1 MGLMSW
7 LRGGRSVGD
16 GDAVPD
22 AGPAGRG
29 GPAERSDR
37 VDVLRLAPMQRTVPE
52 QALVINPVGFQGAL
66 STRQPT
72 ALSTPLGHLVSPD
85 APTGVLHGIT
95 SPAPG
100 SPVPAV
106 QRSVDMPARRVVG
119 GRKAASVAVPASVSL
134 PTAVPVQ
141 RASSVMTSA
150 GTSAVADLP
159 VRQLVG
165 EQALLQAPDPGPGS
179 EPEPGPAQEPPPRR
193 APGLGAPLAGLPPT
207 AQRQA
212 AASVPGSGTPEASSG
227 PVARPP
233 VAPTAPVVPVVPVV
247 PEASADEVE
256 SVQPVVAPLLG
267 DDPSV
272 STVPGTE
279 PPAAAPAPIS
289 APALQRS
296 VVSSGPPRVAAP
308 TAPLLGERPLTL
320 RTAVQRDTRGGT
332 EPPQPQTAPQAAPVS
347 APTPVPV
354 RWTTPGQGASAPPP
368 PAASAAVQLSVISST
383 PRPPA
388 PVSVSASAPVPA
400 ALPVQRKAGG
410 GPPVPGSPPRTDTG
424 GAPLPTAGAFAVAA
438 GVAQRMPDGSVVFGS
453 SSAPPSSHSPGTSRP
468 VVQRDAELSEEPPP
482 TDSEPATGSEPEPDP
497 VDESG
502 APAATD
508 AGPAAAPARP
518 GGTPVVT
525 DELVRALYAPLSRLL
540 KADLRLERERAGFL
554 INTRH

>member
-7 LRGGRSVGD
+7 LRGGRSAGG

-22 AGPAGRG
+22 AGPADRG
-29 GPAERSDR
+29 SPDERSER
-37 VDVLRLAPMQRTVPE
+37 VDVQRIAPMQRTVPE
-52 QALVINPVGFQGAL
+52 QDLVIDPVGFQGAL

-106 QRSVDMPARRVVG
+106 QRSVDMPARRVPG
-119 GRKAASVAVPASVSL
+119 GGKVAPVAVPASVSV
-134 PTAVPVQ
+134 PAAVPVQ

-165 EQALLQAPDPGPGS
+165 EQPLLPEPEPGPES
-179 EPEPGPAQEPPPRR
+179 EPGPVPGPAQEPPSRR

-212 AASVPGSGTPEASSG
+212 AASVPGSGTTETSSG
-227 PVARPP
+227 PVVRPP
-233 VAPTAPVVPVVPVV
+233 VAATAPVAPVAPVVPVVP
-247 PEASADEVE
+247 ETSADEVE
-256 SVQPVVAPLLG
+256 SMQPVVAPLLG

-279 PPAAAPAPIS
+279 PPAAAPPS

-296 VVSSGPPRVAAP
+296 VVSSTPPRVAAP
-308 TAPLLGERPLTL
+308 TVPLLGDRPLTP
-320 RTAVQRDTRGGT
+320 RTAVQRDARGGA
-332 EPPQPQTAPQAAPVS
+332 EPPQPQPAPETAPK
-347 APTPVPV
+347 PVPV
-354 RWTTPGQGASAPPP
+354 RWTTPGQGTSTPPP
-368 PAASAAVQLSVISST
+368 PAAPAPVQLSVISST

-388 PVSVSASAPVPA
+388 PVSASPPVPA

-424 GAPLPTAGAFAVAA
+424 SAPLPTAGAFAVAA

-453 SSAPPSSHSPGTSRP
+453 SSAPHASHSPGNSPP

-482 TDSEPATGSEPEPDP
+482 TDSEPETGSEPEPAL

-502 APAATD
+502 APAPTGT
-508 AGPAAAPARP
+508 GPAAAPARP

>member
-7 LRGGRSVGD
+7 LRGGRSVGG
-16 GDAVPD
+16 GDALPV
-22 AGPAGRG
+22 AGPADG
-29 GPAERSDR
+29 GGAAERSDR

-52 QALVINPVGFQGAL
+52 QDLVINPVGFQGAL

-119 GRKAASVAVPASVSL
+119 GGKAAPVAVPASVSL

-165 EQALLQAPDPGPGS
+165 EQALLPEPG
-179 EPEPGPAQEPPPRR
+179 PEPGPAQEPPSRR
-193 APGLGAPLAGLPPT
+193 TPGLGAPLAGLPPT

-296 VVSSGPPRVAAP
+296 AVSSGPPRVAAP
-308 TAPLLGERPLTL
+308 TVPLLGERPLTL

-332 EPPQPQTAPQAAPVS
+332 EPPQPQPAPVS
-347 APTPVPV
+347 APTPVPG
-354 RWTTPGQGASAPPP
+354 RWTIPGQGASAPPP
-368 PAASAAVQLSVISST
+368 PAASAPVQLSVISST
-383 PRPPA
+383 PRPP
-388 PVSVSASAPVPA
+388 APVPA

-453 SSAPPSSHSPGTSRP
+453 SSAPTSSHSPGTSRP

>member
-134 PTAVPVQ
+134 PAAVPVQ
-141 RASSVMTSA
+141 RASSAMTSA

-165 EQALLQAPDPGPGS
+165 EQPLL
-179 EPEPGPAQEPPPRR
+179 PEPGPAQEPPPRR

-308 TAPLLGERPLTL
+308 TVPLLGERPLTL

-332 EPPQPQTAPQAAPVS
+332 EPPQPQAAPVS

-388 PVSVSASAPVPA
+388 PAPVSASASAPA

-482 TDSEPATGSEPEPDP
+482 TDSEPETGSEPEPDP

>member
-7 LRGGRSVGD
+7 LRGGRSVGG

-37 VDVLRLAPMQRTVPE
+37 VDVQRLAPMQRTVPE
-52 QALVINPVGFQGAL
+52 QDLVINPVGFQGGL

-119 GRKAASVAVPASVSL
+119 GGKAAPVAVPASVSL

-165 EQALLQAPDPGPGS
+165 EQALLPEPG
-179 EPEPGPAQEPPPRR
+179 PEPGPAQEPPSRR
-193 APGLGAPLAGLPPT
+193 TPGLGAPLAGLPPT

-247 PEASADEVE
+247 PEATADEVE

-279 PPAAAPAPIS
+279 PPAAAPPS

-296 VVSSGPPRVAAP
+296 VVSSAPPRVASP
-308 TAPLLGERPLTL
+308 TVPLLGDRPLTL

-332 EPPQPQTAPQAAPVS
+332 EPPQPQTAPQPAPAT

-368 PAASAAVQLSVISST
+368 PAAFAAVQLSVISST

-388 PVSVSASAPVPA
+388 PAPASAPAPA

-438 GVAQRMPDGSVVFGS
+438 GVAQRMSDGSVVFGS
-453 SSAPPSSHSPGTSRP
+453 SSAPTSSHSPGTSRP